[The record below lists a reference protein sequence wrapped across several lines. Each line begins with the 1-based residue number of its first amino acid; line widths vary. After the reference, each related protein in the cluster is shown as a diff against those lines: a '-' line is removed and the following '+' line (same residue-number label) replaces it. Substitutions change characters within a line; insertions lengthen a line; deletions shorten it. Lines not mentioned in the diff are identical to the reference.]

1 MMYRDDE
8 QSGSHEP
15 QQAMIGG
22 EHSPGDALVV
32 QRNGAPSAALAVPAL
47 PGMASQDVLRG
58 GMDANTFLHALRRR
72 WLLASLLGAVVGAI
86 AAIALWVLFPESSRA
101 TALFEV
107 KNEEQSLVFDYSGYN
122 PQEFEILK
130 KTQLAK
136 LQSYYVLQ
144 SAVRNPGVAS
154 LSVFAGKPDPVQWLQ
169 ENLEVDFP
177 QNGELL
183 SISLSANAPPED
195 LQRLVDE
202 VSKAYEDEVVFAD
215 TQTRLSTRDLLS
227 QSLKKTN
234 EELSDKLQTYLNMA
248 KEMGKAQGSDGR
260 DPHTDL
266 MLREIAGLQQKKD
279 ALETRML
286 EMQTEFAIMK
296 SRIEDPQTIEMQ
308 VDYAL
313 QQDARYQIMQYQ
325 VQMQAMQSMQGGGSR
340 RARRGG
346 GADEKLAQA
355 EAQVKQYRDEMIK
368 QAQREQQTKP
378 NLQLQQVQKEYQT
391 LLYSM
396 RQQLGRVTNSF
407 KEGMDGLTQRL
418 ERSVELE
425 NRANEIKQLQEIA
438 NDMSIKLEGLD
449 VEANAP
455 AQIRKVQPAIPRRG
469 INKVQHYSISAL
481 GGLAGFALTCVGI
494 AYLEFRNRRLNGP
507 DQVDE
512 GLGIRVVGTLPSL
525 VVAQALDPSH
535 PIVAQLT
542 ESIDG
547 VRTILMHDSTSKR
560 RQVVLVTSAATM
572 EGRTT
577 VASQL
582 GRQPGPR
589 RPAYACSSTATC
601 DARPC
606 TRCSMCRWKTACA
619 KCCGPKST
627 WPTSFVRRTP
637 KACGCSPPATAT
649 STRSMPWPPSKCS
662 RCSTS
667 SVPSTTSSSSTERRY
682 SACRTR

>member
-32 QRNGAPSAALAVPAL
+32 QRNGAPPRHLRSRHSPA
-47 PGMASQDVLRG
+47 
-58 GMDANTFLHALRRR
+58 
-72 WLLASLLGAVVGAI
+72 WLLRTCC
-86 AAIALWVLFPESSRA
+86 AAAWTRIPFCTPFAAAGCWPRSWGPWSEQSQPSSCGCCFRNRPRA

-136 LQSYYVLQ
+136 LTSYYVLQ

-154 LSVFAGKPDPVQWLQ
+154 LSVFAGVPDPVQWLQ

-195 LQRLVDE
+195 LARLVDE
-202 VSKAYEDEVVFAD
+202 VTKAYEDEVVFAD
-215 TQTRLSTRDLLS
+215 NQTRLSTRDLLS

-248 KEMGKAQGSDGR
+248 EELGKADGDGR

-266 MLREIAGLQQKKD
+266 MLREIAGLQAKKD

-313 QQDARYQIMQYQ
+313 QSDARYQMMQYQ
-325 VQMQAMQSMQGGGSR
+325 VQMMAMQSMQGGGSR

-346 GADEKLAQA
+346 GADAKLQQA
-355 EAQVKQYRDEMIK
+355 EMQAKQYRDEMIK
-368 QAQREQQTKP
+368 QAQRDQQTKP

-396 RQQLGRVTNSF
+396 RQQLGMVTNSF

-418 ERSVELE
+418 KRSVELE

-455 AQIRKVQPAIPRRG
+455 AQIRKLQPAIPRRG
-469 INKVQHYSISAL
+469 INKAQHYSISAL

-525 VVAQALDPSH
+525 SSRKRSTPPTRSLRSSPS
-535 PIVAQLT
+535 
-542 ESIDG
+542 
-547 VRTILMHDSTSKR
+547 RST
-560 RQVVLVTSAATM
+560 AC
-572 EGRTT
+572 GRFSCTT
-577 VASQL
+577 
-582 GRQPGPR
+582 PR
-589 RPAYACSSTATC
+589 RNGGKWC
-601 DARPC
+601 
-606 TRCSMCRWKTACA
+606 
-619 KCCGPKST
+619 
-627 WPTSFVRRTP
+627 
-637 KACGCSPPATAT
+637 
-649 STRSMPWPPSKCS
+649 
-662 RCSTS
+662 
-667 SVPSTTSSSSTERRY
+667 
-682 SACRTR
+682 